1 MSGPPGPGSQQS
13 YSLSRSTRPAINSD
27 RSSLG
32 EAGPST
38 LTDHQYLSRNP
49 SRNLTSSSSQYLSSS
64 QSRIRRLSTHRPS
77 EAIDLTQKHKGKGK
91 AAEPI
96 DLTLTDTDEEE
107 EVEEMDK
114 AKLQGSLGSIVLV
127 DKDGRPVEGKGKR
140 TDPPTK
146 SSLGHPSSIISG
158 QLRKDGRVFSSQ
170 AHPVGHRSSASS
182 MLARK
187 SLDVRGLDRR
197 QAIDLCSNSSRSA
210 SPEVLQSKSIND
222 GIVKLPPR
230 DDSVKPT
237 LSQTNNFKQSNFT
250 KSASSQCIN
259 LQRADVARSP
269 STSRTAVT
277 LNKAA
282 SSSPRKVKKM
292 PKQPTEPR
300 MSSDEWDAAIAERL
314 KKMEAEK
321 IHRDSRA
328 PSSQRTSPQT
338 SRRSASKESSTLVT
352 HAHRATN
359 ESPLRRF
366 IPLLKVENSP
376 LNRSTMQASF
386 AQNPTKPLSFSQN
399 QAQAKLKPPMKPL
412 TQPQIVIQSPQD
424 SFASRLIAEAGPS
437 KPIQSP
443 VQSKHFPPH
452 QAGNN
457 ERPYR
462 PKHAPNRGL
471 QSRKPSRER
480 PQPGAYTL
488 PPVETSI
495 HDWPRTQ
502 STHSAGGSKNT
513 DTMNQPRVKEKGKQN
528 QSISPQR
535 MIQPDQLSKSS
546 SAHKSTPDISSTK
559 LSTKSH
565 NTLQA
570 KQDDDNSR
578 NPSST
583 SSSLTPLSSPISP
596 SRVYQN
602 NEEERYKPSP
612 VKSLSA
618 SPVKGKPFP
627 RLFGDETPLSKVS
640 TPKNDNSAL
649 KQQDEKDSK
658 KSTADIEDIFAEFA
672 DFEWAASDDEASEK
686 GPDSVQDPSVLP
698 KDVEPA
704 EPNRHSHDSSNSSL
718 TKSVLATSS
727 HKQPSSSQTKLAAQ
741 SEPVPTSPTT
751 PRSSQ
756 KRSRTSTSPTE
767 SRKRRNIS
775 EKYSKFL
782 EEERVRVEKE
792 KEEERE
798 KERQL
803 ENEAQDLLGK
813 KQHEGDDEDGGGDLD
828 GFLDNI
834 APRSPVKPNMRSA
847 IQSRQESRKAQIE
860 EAKAARRKA
869 KFEAIQQSA
878 KAERLKTKK
887 LEDQKF
893 RSILRVINK
902 NKDVN
907 DFLEEHQQQRQGED
921 AYPTPETEWDD
932 GDDSPLSDLSDLDDD
947 LEDIRMELDQSLDI
961 DVALNGLE
969 GEDGFND
976 VVEELRKEG
985 VGLDDSLIRD
995 AKASMTSSKDR
1006 NDQGLVWEGFWE
1018 TEPIRPVDKDKK
1030 RVVPFNIDT
1039 HDPMLKMICEMT
1051 CQPDPDLESL
1061 GHIMSSGI
1069 MVFVEKDR
1077 RELAMALL
1085 NNAISSS
1092 DPNWSAIA
1100 RACFNDML
1108 RMDEYL
1114 RREDLKYL
1122 LGLGIKLLLHLG
1134 ARRSIFSNLNED
1146 LGQIEDEGGIMIGR
1160 EEACGMI
1167 CRILMADA
1175 NRSNDII
1182 YYQTDPSGFIKP
1194 QNVGWVPIL
1203 LLMSIDSSTSSALK
1217 RTIRETIQVLLE
1229 KSVHE
1234 VGNMVQ
1240 LVYSITRAIVDASTP
1255 YSSAVKVAILDSLGQ
1270 KSNESRML
1278 YRWLAMEWLLP
1289 GTLAKVETMDKRPLV
1304 PPIPFLLLSI
1314 DNISDLVKPTSNP
1327 TSEEKIEPDWSEINL
1342 LVTFLYGSMSDID
1355 TLLKELNMEFSNE
1368 QTSGI
1373 YGERSIKDLMQDCEI
1388 ETVRED
1394 LRRCRNL
1401 ISDQSNGTLKS
1412 TVKARL
1418 HQLYEITRLTLML
1431 SITKKVRAKRLGKGL
1446 KVGNVRGQAQLD
1458 FTVRSVDK
1466 KEAKVTPSVE

>member
-1 MSGPPGPGSQQS
+1 MSGRPGPGSQQA
-13 YSLSRSTRPAINSD
+13 TRPTIKLD
-27 RSSLG
+27 RPSQG
-32 EAGPST
+32 EALPST
-38 LTDHQYLSRNP
+38 LPDHQYLSRNP
-49 SRNLTSSSSQYLSSS
+49 SRNPTSNSSRHLSSS
-64 QSRIRRLSTHRPS
+64 QSRIRRSSTHRPS

-146 SSLGHPSSIISG
+146 TSPGHPSSIISG
-158 QLRKDGRVFSSQ
+158 QLRKDGRVSSSQ
-170 AHPVGHRSSASS
+170 AHLVGYRSSASS

-187 SLDVRGLDRR
+187 SFDARGLDRR

-210 SPEVLQSKSIND
+210 SPEVLQSKLIND
-222 GIVKLPPR
+222 GIAKLPPR

-237 LSQTNNFKQSNFT
+237 LSQANNFKQRNFT

-269 STSRTAVT
+269 STSRTAVN
-277 LNKAA
+277 LNKAV
-282 SSSPRKVKKM
+282 SCPPRKVKKM
-292 PKQPTEPR
+292 PKQPMEHR
-300 MSSDEWDAAIAERL
+300 MSREEWEAAITERV
-314 KKMEAEK
+314 KKMDAEK
-321 IHRDSRA
+321 IHRDSRT
-328 PSSQRTSPQT
+328 PSSQRTSPQA
-338 SRRSASKESSTLVT
+338 SRRSASKESSTLIAQ
-352 HAHRATN
+352 AHRAMD
-359 ESPLRRF
+359 ESPLRKS
-366 IPLLKVENSP
+366 IPLPKVENSSSK
-376 LNRSTMQASF
+376 RSPPQTSLSQS
-386 AQNPTKPLSFSQN
+386 PTKSLSFSQN
-399 QAQAKLKPPMKPL
+399 QAQGKLKSLMKPL
-412 TQPQIVIQSPQD
+412 TQPQIVVQSPQD
-424 SFASRLIAEAGPS
+424 SFASRLNAEAGPS
-437 KPIQSP
+437 KPTQSP
-443 VQSKHFPPH
+443 VKSKHFPAH
-452 QAGNN
+452 QVGNN

-462 PKHAPNRGL
+462 PKHAPNPEL

-502 STHSAGGSKNT
+502 STHSAGGSKKT
-513 DTMNQPRVKEKGKQN
+513 DITNQPRIQEKGKQN

-535 MIQPDQLSKSS
+535 RIQPDQLSKSS

-565 NTLQA
+565 NT
-570 KQDDDNSR
+570 KQDDANSR
-578 NPSST
+578 NPNST

-596 SRVYQN
+596 SRVYRN
-602 NEEERYKPSP
+602 NEEARYKPSP

-649 KQQDEKDSK
+649 KQHGGKDSK
-658 KSTADIEDIFAEFA
+658 ESTADAEDIFAEFA
-672 DFEWAASDDEASEK
+672 DFEWAASDEEAPEK
-686 GPDSVQDPSVLP
+686 GSDLVQGPSDLA

-704 EPNRHSHDSSNSSL
+704 EQKQHSNDSKSSSL
-718 TKSVLATSS
+718 TKYVPATSL
-727 HKQPSSSQTKLAAQ
+727 HKQPSSSQTKLATQ
-741 SEPVPTSPTT
+741 SEPVQTSPTT

-756 KRSRTSTSPTE
+756 KRSRPSTSPTE
-767 SRKRRNIS
+767 SRKRRHIS

-782 EEERVRVEKE
+782 EEERIRVEKE

-813 KQHEGDDEDGGGDLD
+813 KQHEGDEEDGGGDLD

-932 GDDSPLSDLSDLDDD
+932 GDDSPLSDLSDLDD
-947 LEDIRMELDQSLDI
+947 LEDIKMELDHSFDI
-961 DVALNGLE
+961 DVALDGLE
-969 GEDGFND
+969 EEDGFND

-995 AKASMTSSKDR
+995 AKASMTTSKDR
-1006 NDQGLVWEGFWE
+1006 RDQGLTWEGFWE
-1018 TEPIRPVDKDKK
+1018 KEPMRPEEKDKK
-1030 RVVPFNIDT
+1030 RVVPFEIDT
-1039 HDPMLKMICEMT
+1039 HDPMLQTICEMT

-1061 GHIMSSGI
+1061 GHIMSSGM

-1077 RELAMALL
+1077 RELAKALFS
-1085 NNAISSS
+1085 NAISSS
-1092 DPNWSAIA
+1092 DPDWSAIA
-1100 RACFNDML
+1100 RTCFSDML

-1122 LGLGIKLLLHLG
+1122 LGLGIRLLLHLG

-1182 YYQTDPSGFIKP
+1182 HYQTDPSGSIKP
-1194 QNVGWVPIL
+1194 QNVGSVPIL

-1217 RTIRETIQVLLE
+1217 RTIREAIQVLLE

-1240 LVYSITRAIVDASTP
+1240 LGYSITRAIVDASTQH
-1255 YSSAVKVAILDSLGQ
+1255 SNAVKVAILDSLGQ

-1314 DNISDLVKPTSNP
+1314 DNISDLIKPPSNP

-1355 TLLKELNMEFSNE
+1355 TLLRELNMSFSNE

-1388 ETVRED
+1388 ERVREE
-1394 LRRCRNL
+1394 LRRCRDL

-1458 FTVRSVDK
+1458 FTVKPVDK
-1466 KEAKVTPSVE
+1466 KEPKVTPSVE

>member
-1 MSGPPGPGSQQS
+1 MSGPPGPGSQQP
-13 YSLSRSTRPAINSD
+13 YSLSRSTRPAIKSD
-27 RSSLG
+27 RSSQG

-38 LTDHQYLSRNP
+38 LGDHQYLSRNP
-49 SRNLTSSSSQYLSSS
+49 SRNPTSNSSRYLSSS
-64 QSRIRRLSTHRPS
+64 QSRIRRSSAHRPS

-114 AKLQGSLGSIVLV
+114 AKQKGSSGSIVLV
-127 DKDGRPVEGKGKR
+127 DTDGRPVEGKGKR
-140 TDPPTK
+140 IDPPTK
-146 SSLGHPSSIISG
+146 TSLRPPSSIISE
-158 QLRKDGRVFSSQ
+158 QLRKDGRVSSSQ
-170 AHPVGHRSSASS
+170 THLAGHHSSASS

-187 SLDVRGLDRR
+187 SFDAFGLDRR

-210 SPEVLQSKSIND
+210 SPEVLQSKLIND
-222 GIVKLPPR
+222 GIVKHPPI

-237 LSQTNNFKQSNFT
+237 LSQANRFQQRKFT

-269 STSRTAVT
+269 STSRTAVNS
-277 LNKAA
+277 NKAV
-282 SSSPRKVKKM
+282 SCSPRKVKKM
-292 PKQPTEPR
+292 PKQPMEHR
-300 MSSDEWDAAIAERL
+300 KSNDEWEAAIIERV

-338 SRRSASKESSTLVT
+338 SRRSASKECSTLVT
-352 HAHRATN
+352 QVHRAMN
-359 ESPLRRF
+359 ESPLRKSV
-366 IPLLKVENSP
+366 PLPKAENSP
-376 LNRSTMQASF
+376 LNRSAMQASF
-386 AQNPTKPLSFSQN
+386 LQGPTKPLSFSQDQGQSN
-399 QAQAKLKPPMKPL
+399 SKLPTKPL
-412 TQPQIVIQSPQD
+412 TRPQIVVQSPRD
-424 SFASRLIAEAGPS
+424 SFNSRLNAEAGPS
-437 KPIQSP
+437 KPTQHP
-443 VQSKHFPPH
+443 VKSKHFPPH
-452 QAGNN
+452 PSGNN

-462 PKHAPNRGL
+462 PKHAPNPEL

-502 STHSAGGSKNT
+502 STHSAGGSKKT
-513 DTMNQPRVKEKGKQN
+513 DTTNQPRVKEKGKQN
-528 QSISPQR
+528 QSIPPQR
-535 MIQPDQLSKSS
+535 RIQPDQLSRSS
-546 SAHKSTPDISSTK
+546 SAHKPTPDISPTK

-570 KQDDDNSR
+570 TQDDANSR

-583 SSSLTPLSSPISP
+583 SSSLTPLSSPTSP

-602 NEEERYKPSP
+602 NKEERYKPSP

-640 TPKNDNSAL
+640 TPKKDNSAL

-658 KSTADIEDIFAEFA
+658 ESPADVDDIFAEFA
-672 DFEWAASDDEASEK
+672 DFEWAASDDEAPEK
-686 GPDSVQDPSVLP
+686 GSDLVQDPSDLP
-698 KDVEPA
+698 QDVEPA
-704 EPNRHSHDSSNSSL
+704 QQKQHTNDSPSSSL
-718 TKSVLATSS
+718 TKSVPATSS
-727 HKQPSSSQTKLAAQ
+727 HKQSSSSQTKLATQ
-741 SEPVPTSPTT
+741 SEPVQTSPTT

-756 KRSRTSTSPTE
+756 KRSRPSTSPTE

-782 EEERVRVEKE
+782 EEERIRVEKE
-792 KEEERE
+792 REEERE

-803 ENEAQDLLGK
+803 ESEAQNLLGK

-834 APRSPVKPNMRSA
+834 APKSPVKPNMRSA

-902 NKDVN
+902 NKDIN
-907 DFLEEHQQQRQGED
+907 EFLEEHQQQRQGED

-932 GDDSPLSDLSDLDDD
+932 GDDSPLSDLSDLDD
-947 LEDIRMELDQSLDI
+947 LEDIKMELDQSFDI
-961 DVALNGLE
+961 DVALDGLE
-969 GEDGFND
+969 EEDGFND
-976 VVEELRKEG
+976 VIEELRKEG

-1006 NDQGLVWEGFWE
+1006 KDQGLTWEGFWE
-1018 TEPIRPVDKDKK
+1018 KKPIRPEEKDQK
-1030 RVVPFNIDT
+1030 RIVPFDIDK
-1039 HDPMLKMICEMT
+1039 HDPMLEMICEMT

-1077 RELAMALL
+1077 RELAKALF
-1085 NNAISSS
+1085 NNAISSY

-1100 RACFNDML
+1100 RTCFSDML

-1122 LGLGIKLLLHLG
+1122 LGLGIKLLSHLG
-1134 ARRSIFSNLNED
+1134 ARRSIVSKLNED
-1146 LGQIEDEGGIMIGR
+1146 LGHIEDEGGVMIGR

-1217 RTIRETIQVLLE
+1217 RTIRDTIQVLLHE
-1229 KSVHE
+1229 SVHE
-1234 VGNMVQ
+1234 VENMVQ
-1240 LVYSITRAIVDASTP
+1240 LVYSITRAIVDASTQH
-1255 YSSAVKVAILDSLGQ
+1255 SNAVKVAILDSLGQ

-1304 PPIPFLLLSI
+1304 PPVPFLLLSI
-1314 DNISDLVKPTSNP
+1314 DNISDLIKPPSNP
-1327 TSEEKIEPDWSEINL
+1327 ASEEKIEPDWSEINL

-1355 TLLKELNMEFSNE
+1355 TLLRELNMELSNE

-1388 ETVRED
+1388 EMVREG
-1394 LRRCRNL
+1394 LRRCRDL

-1458 FTVRSVDK
+1458 FTVKPVDK
-1466 KEAKVTPSVE
+1466 KEPKVIPSVE